1 MHEYASMC
9 SMKIHANLIVLQ
21 EEVSKL
27 DSSNTNES
35 AYAALSGLKQVSSIV
50 IVHLFTD
57 QIIPTLFLF
66 QQIRDQLNPSFNY
79 ENVDG
84 NIFKDKPNEPS

>member
-35 AYAALSGLKQVSSIV
+35 AFAALSGLKQVSSIV

-57 QIIPTLFLF
+57 QITNTI
-66 QQIRDQLNPSFNY
+66 SFST
-79 ENVDG
+79 
-84 NIFKDKPNEPS
+84 DKRSAQSFF